1 MNENLIT
8 EREKAIIVLKKTGL
22 GDKEVAKRLEISYST
37 VRTHIERA
45 KFKLGCNNVIELVS
59 RANELLNLA

>member
-1 MNENLIT
+1 MNEKLIT

-22 GDKEVAKRLEISYST
+22 GDREVAKKLAISYST

-45 KFKLGCNNVIELVS
+45 KLKLGCNSTLELVS
-59 RANELLNLA
+59 RANEMFKLA